1 MTIRTARSFC
11 RICCAGCGMVL
22 GIDDEE
28 NKIVSIRGDKDNP
41 MSRGYV
47 CFKGLQAEEA
57 HHGPSRLTRPL
68 KRQPDGSFTEIPS
81 EQAIDEIADK
91 LRGVLDRHGPE
102 GVATF
107 VGTQGVLVST
117 WPMLTAFLEAIGSG
131 QYFSTH
137 TLDQSA
143 KSVSFERQGGWAA
156 GLQDLDQSQVLLF
169 FGTNPVVSH
178 STIPVMSPDPSRVLK
193 QAKAR
198 GLKLICVDPRRTE
211 TAHYADLVL
220 QPLPGRDAAIAAGL
234 LRLILAE
241 GWEDKAFAARHVGA
255 ERLADL
261 AAAVEPFTPEMV
273 EAWSGLAAGQLRAIA
288 EMFAR
293 DARTGA
299 AYAATGACMAP
310 FSNLAQHL
318 IDTLNIVCGR
328 FRRAG
333 DRAVVD
339 VLSPPRPIHAEVI
352 APPRSWTAF
361 PPSRIRGVGR
371 LGYDRLSST
380 LAEEILTP
388 GPGQIRAL
396 FVNGANPAVCLPDE
410 PKAFAALRDL
420 DLLVVTDPY
429 LSATARLADY
439 VLPPRM
445 MYERADVPF
454 TGFFGVSLLPASW
467 AQLTEPVLAPPAGSD
482 LIEDGYLY
490 WSLARRLGLQLTL
503 AGTPLDMT
511 TPPSTEELLKIRL
524 AGAEVS
530 FDQLREDLREH
541 PAGRIHEP
549 ASAIVQPARPQADAR
564 FDVMPA
570 DVAEEV
576 GQLLAAIGEPSGQH
590 THLLST
596 RRLNQ
601 VMNTTGN
608 TLASTLGRLPYN
620 PAYLHPQ
627 ELAALGVGED
637 EVVEIVSD
645 HGRIEAAVR
654 ADPALR
660 PGVVAIAHCW
670 GGAPGQNA
678 PGVNVNRLIA
688 CDANVEPINA
698 MPHLSAVPVTIRK
711 LAVKSTEAQAESGSR
726 LPERAAF

>member
-1 MTIRTARSFC
+1 MSLRTARSFC

-22 GIDDEE
+22 GVDDAQ
-28 NKIVSIRGDKDNP
+28 NRIVSIRGDKDNP

-57 HHGPSRLTRPL
+57 HHGPSRLLRPL
-68 KRQPDGSFTEIPS
+68 KRQPDGSFAEIPS
-81 EQAIDEIADK
+81 EQALDEIAGK
-91 LRGVLDRHGPE
+91 LRGVLDRNGPE

-117 WPMLTAFLEAIGSG
+117 WPMQLAFLEAIGSP

-137 TLDQSA
+137 TIDQSA

-156 GLQDLDQSQVLLF
+156 GPQGLDQSQVLLF

-198 GLKLICVDPRRTE
+198 GLKLICIDPRRTE
-211 TAHYADLVL
+211 TAHYADLFL

-234 LRLILAE
+234 VRLILRA
-241 GWEDKAFAARHVGA
+241 GWEDKDFVARHVGA

-261 AAAVEPFTPEMV
+261 ARAVEPFTPEMV
-273 EAWSGLAAGQLRAIA
+273 EAWAGLGPGQLQAVA
-288 EMFAR
+288 AMFAR

-299 AYAATGACMAP
+299 AFGATGPCMAP

-333 DRAVVD
+333 DKASVD
-339 VLSPPRPIHAEVI
+339 PLAPARPIHAEVI
-352 APPRSWTAF
+352 APPRSWNAF

-410 PKAFAALRDL
+410 PKAMAALQDL

-429 LSATARLADY
+429 LSATARLAHY

-445 MYERADVPF
+445 MYERFDAPF
-454 TGFFGVSLLPASW
+454 TGLFGAALLPQAW
-467 AQLTEPVLAPPAGSD
+467 AQLAEPVLAPPQGSD
-482 LIEDGYLY
+482 LVEDGYLY
-490 WSLARRLGLQLTL
+490 WSLARRLGLPL
-503 AGTPLDMT
+503 ALGGAPLDMT
-511 TPPSTEELLKIRL
+511 TPPSTQDLLRARL
-524 AGAEVS
+524 AASEVT
-530 FDQLREDLREH
+530 FDQLKQDLVAH
-541 PAGRIHEP
+541 PAGRIYDPP
-549 ASAIVQPARPQADAR
+549 AAVVQPARPGADAR
-564 FDVMPA
+564 FDPMPT

-576 GQLLAAIGEPSGQH
+576 VRLLAAIRAPARGR
-590 THLLST
+590 THLLAS

-608 TLASTLGRLPYN
+608 TLASTLGRLPTN
-620 PAYLHPQ
+620 PAYLHPDD
-627 ELAALGVGED
+627 LADLGVGEG
-637 EVVEIVSD
+637 ETVEIASA
-645 HGRIEAAVR
+645 HGRIEAVAR
-654 ADPALR
+654 ADAALR
-660 PGVVAIAHCW
+660 RGVVSIAHCW
-670 GGAPGQNA
+670 GGAPGQDA
-678 PGVNVNRLIA
+678 PGVNVNRLIP
-688 CDANVEPINA
+688 CDVEVEPINA
-698 MPHLSAVPVTIRK
+698 MPHMSAVPVTVRK
-711 LAVKSTEAQAESGSR
+711 AAPAAVAAE
-726 LPERAAF
+726 